1 MNEETYLFNER
12 PLVIRPELAKGVG
25 LNESIFLQQ
34 LNYWLKKS
42 NHEINGRKWVYNT
55 YKSWHEQMPFFSL
68 STLKRTIWSLQK
80 SNYIIVDKF
89 NKAGFDKTNWYTIDY
104 KNLSRGVNQRLVQN
118 EPTSGS
124 KRTNGEGQNEPT
136 NTIDYTE
143 TTTENTTTNMSSSD
157 EHDHS
162 AAREVISYLNK
173 QAGKHFRNTAS
184 NYRLIEPRLKEYS
197 VNDLKQVIDN
207 KCAEWLNTDMDKYL
221 RIETLFR
228 ASKID
233 GYLNEKPKKGHDVDG
248 LDF

>member
-12 PLVIRPELAKGVG
+12 PLVIRPELAVAIG

-42 NHEINGRKWVYNT
+42 KHEINGRKWIYNT
-55 YKSWHEQMPFFSL
+55 FSEWQRQFPFWSL
-68 STLKRTIWSLQK
+68 RTIKRIKTSLVNK
-80 SNYIIVDKF
+80 NIIIVGRF

-104 KNLSRGVNQRLVQN
+104 QQLAQLVAQRECQSGTTRG
-118 EPTSGS
+118 SSWHDG
-124 KRTNGEGQNEPT
+124 KGQVGTT

-162 AAREVISYLNK
+162 AAKEIISYLNK
-173 QAGKHFRNTAS
+173 KAGKHFRNTTS
-184 NYRLIEPRLKEYS
+184 NYRLIEPRLKDYS
-197 VNDLKQVIDN
+197 VNDLRQVIDN